1 MIAVQLC
8 GGLGNQMFQ
17 YAAGKAIASGLGTDI
32 ELDIRDC
39 LNNPNRPYHLW
50 RFHITP
56 ELLTTN
62 WLSRKLMRVS
72 GLVMREKSF
81 EYDPSIQNCKDWSY
95 LVGYFQSEKYFKS
108 IEPEIRKVF
117 SNGEKVYGDE
127 NSVAVHIRRGDYVGN
142 PTFVKLSRDYYNTAR
157 EIIESEVR
165 NPVYSTFSDD
175 QRWATGSGVFED
187 LMAMARC
194 KYHIIANSS
203 LSWWGA
209 WLCEYPD
216 KKVIAPKDWFTDGRS
231 TKDLIPDGWVRV

>member
-17 YAAGKAIASGLGTDI
+17 YAAGKAVASGLGTDI
-32 ELDIRDC
+32 EIDIRDC

-108 IEPEIRKVF
+108 IEPEIRKIF

-127 NSVAVHIRRGDYVGN
+127 NSVAVHVRRGDYVGN
-142 PTFVKLSRDYYNTAR
+142 GTHRVLPVAYYRAAMGV
-157 EIIESEVR
+157 IESEVD
-165 NPVYSTFSDD
+165 NPQYYIFSDD
-175 QRWATGSGVFED
+175 PRWATGNDAFSD
-187 LMAMARC
+187 LMTMTRC
-194 KYHIIANSS
+194 KHHIIANSS

-216 KKVIAPKDWFTDGRS
+216 KKVIAPKEWFADGRS